1 MIRVLAPLA
10 FTLPLIAGLPS
21 PQEALALAF
30 PGAQLQ
36 RKEQV
41 LSEAQAAR
49 AKAAAGVDLA
59 GTWLVVYEARREG
72 RLAGVAF
79 FDTHRVRT
87 LNETAMVAVGAEG
100 RILRVEVVAFREP
113 DEYRAREAWVK
124 QLEGRPLDEQLSL
137 KRGIRPLAG
146 ATLTANALVD
156 ASRRALALYG
166 VLYGAPK

>member
-30 PGAQLQ
+30 PGAQLL
-36 RKEQV
+36 RREQV